1 MCWKCGNEIQVSS
14 GQKIFFAD
22 ECSFCHSPLHCCLNC
37 QFYSSGAHY
46 DCRETVED
54 AVSNKEDANFCDYF
68 KPKTS
73 FSLPKNSFQNKA
85 EQAKK
90 KFDELFSI

>member
-14 GQKIFFAD
+14 GQKISFAD

-37 QFYSSGAHY
+37 QFYSPGSHY
-46 DCRETVED
+46 DCRETVEELVRD
-54 AVSNKEDANFCDYF
+54 KEKSNLCDYF
-68 KPKTS
+68 KV
-73 FSLPKNSFQNKA
+73 KNSFSSQKNSLQIKA

-90 KFDELFSI
+90 NFDALFSI